1 MRVILYLS
9 SFFMTLSFFSCKND
23 VASAL
28 LKGEQVEYKFTN
40 AELSER
46 FVDEGL
52 VSQFSLISNNAGS
65 EAKIEALYI
74 GSQDRIKTDTIIL
87 YLHGNSPSMNDYW
100 QLTVDLANVGG
111 KHNYGVMMF
120 DYRGF
125 GNSEGQSESIEDLV
139 ADAEACITWL
149 EARGLTKDRLAV
161 YGYSLGA
168 MPAAHLAAEPSV
180 LEIEKVV
187 LDAPQ
192 TTGSRKVV
200 MGALDG
206 LVTWSH
212 ADRRRAAARRTRAA
226 HRQAQH
232 GCTAEPSRC
241 QRRRRQVRRA
251 RTTTLARRC
260 GIDRAVRQ
268 WRRDVAQCAASDGV
282 WLLPRRELER

>member
-52 VSQFSLISNNAGS
+52 VSQFSLISNNGGS

-192 TTGSRKVV
+192 TTSTKLLQDATGLSLSGSTVTSF
-200 MGALDG
+200 DYNIP
-206 LVTWSH
+206 LVTQDYDNYLLWIHGTEDKTASFENFKYVY
-212 ADRRRAAARRTRAA
+212 DRYDNPKKSSA
-226 HRQAQH
+226 
-232 GCTAEPSRC
+232 
-241 QRRRRQVRRA
+241 
-251 RTTTLARRC
+251 
-260 GIDRAVRQ
+260 
-268 WRRDVAQCAASDGV
+268 
-282 WLLPRRELER
+282 ELEGVGHSTAIEMGFPAYEAMMLKFIRQ

>member
-1 MRVILYLS
+1 MRAILYLS
-9 SFFMTLSFFSCKND
+9 SFFIMLSFFSCKND

-28 LKGEQVEYKFTN
+28 LKGEQVEYNFTN

-52 VSQFSLISNNAGS
+52 VSQFSLISNNGGS

-168 MPAAHLAAEPSV
+168 MPAAHLAAEQSV

-192 TTGSRKVV
+192 TTSTKLLQDATGLSLSGSTVTSF
-200 MGALDG
+200 DYNIP
-206 LVTWSH
+206 LVIQDYDNYLLWIHGTEDKTASFENFKYVY
-212 ADRRRAAARRTRAA
+212 DRYDNPKKSSA
-226 HRQAQH
+226 
-232 GCTAEPSRC
+232 
-241 QRRRRQVRRA
+241 
-251 RTTTLARRC
+251 
-260 GIDRAVRQ
+260 
-268 WRRDVAQCAASDGV
+268 
-282 WLLPRRELER
+282 ELEGVGHSTAIEMGFPAYEALMLKFIRQ

>member
-1 MRVILYLS
+1 MRAILYLS
-9 SFFMTLSFFSCKND
+9 SFFIMLSFFSCKND

-28 LKGEQVEYKFTN
+28 LKGEQVEYNFTN

-52 VSQFSLISNNAGS
+52 VSQFSLISNNGGS

-192 TTGSRKVV
+192 TTSTKLLQDATGLSLSGSTVTSF
-200 MGALDG
+200 DYNIP
-206 LVTWSH
+206 LVTQDYDNYLLWIHGTEDKTASFENFKYVY
-212 ADRRRAAARRTRAA
+212 DRYDNPKKSSA
-226 HRQAQH
+226 
-232 GCTAEPSRC
+232 
-241 QRRRRQVRRA
+241 
-251 RTTTLARRC
+251 
-260 GIDRAVRQ
+260 
-268 WRRDVAQCAASDGV
+268 
-282 WLLPRRELER
+282 ELEGVGHSTAIEMGFPAYEAMMLKFIRQ

>member
-1 MRVILYLS
+1 MRAILYLS
-9 SFFMTLSFFSCKND
+9 SFFIMLSFFSCKND

-52 VSQFSLISNNAGS
+52 VSQFSLISNNGGS

-192 TTGSRKVV
+192 TTSTKLLQDATGLSLSGSTVTSF
-200 MGALDG
+200 DYNIP
-206 LVTWSH
+206 LVTQDYDNYLLWIHGTEDKTASFENFKYVY
-212 ADRRRAAARRTRAA
+212 DRYDNPKKSSA
-226 HRQAQH
+226 
-232 GCTAEPSRC
+232 
-241 QRRRRQVRRA
+241 
-251 RTTTLARRC
+251 
-260 GIDRAVRQ
+260 
-268 WRRDVAQCAASDGV
+268 
-282 WLLPRRELER
+282 ELEGVGHSTAIEMGFPAYEAMMLKFIRQ

>member
-168 MPAAHLAAEPSV
+168 MPAAHLAAEQSV

-192 TTGSRKVV
+192 TTSTKLLQDATGLSLSGSTVTSF
-200 MGALDG
+200 DYNIP
-206 LVTWSH
+206 LVTQDYDNYLLWIHGTEDKTASFENFKYVY
-212 ADRRRAAARRTRAA
+212 DRYDNPKKSSA
-226 HRQAQH
+226 
-232 GCTAEPSRC
+232 
-241 QRRRRQVRRA
+241 
-251 RTTTLARRC
+251 
-260 GIDRAVRQ
+260 
-268 WRRDVAQCAASDGV
+268 
-282 WLLPRRELER
+282 ELEGVGHSTAIEMGFPAYEAMMLKFIRQ

>member
-1 MRVILYLS
+1 MRAILYLS
-9 SFFMTLSFFSCKND
+9 SFFIMLSFFSCKND

-28 LKGEQVEYKFTN
+28 LKGEQVEYNFTN

-52 VSQFSLISNNAGS
+52 VSQFSLISNNGGS

-168 MPAAHLAAEPSV
+168 MPAAHLAAEQSV

-192 TTGSRKVV
+192 TTSTKLLQDATGLSLSGSTVTSF
-200 MGALDG
+200 DYNIP
-206 LVTWSH
+206 LVTQDYDNYLLWIHGTEDKTASFENFKYVY
-212 ADRRRAAARRTRAA
+212 DRYDNPKKSSA
-226 HRQAQH
+226 
-232 GCTAEPSRC
+232 
-241 QRRRRQVRRA
+241 
-251 RTTTLARRC
+251 
-260 GIDRAVRQ
+260 
-268 WRRDVAQCAASDGV
+268 
-282 WLLPRRELER
+282 ELEGVGHSTAIEMGFPAYEALMLKFIRQ

>member
-46 FVDEGL
+46 LVDEGL

-192 TTGSRKVV
+192 TTSTKLLQDATGLSLSGSTVTSF
-200 MGALDG
+200 DYNIP
-206 LVTWSH
+206 LVTQDYDNYLLWIHGTEDKTASFENFKYVY
-212 ADRRRAAARRTRAA
+212 DRYDNPKKSSA
-226 HRQAQH
+226 
-232 GCTAEPSRC
+232 
-241 QRRRRQVRRA
+241 
-251 RTTTLARRC
+251 
-260 GIDRAVRQ
+260 
-268 WRRDVAQCAASDGV
+268 
-282 WLLPRRELER
+282 ELEGVGHSTAIEMGFPAYEALMLKFIRQ

>member
-192 TTGSRKVV
+192 TTSTKLLQDATGLSLSGSTVTSF
-200 MGALDG
+200 DYNIP
-206 LVTWSH
+206 LVTQDYDNYLLWIHGTEDKTASFENFKYVY
-212 ADRRRAAARRTRAA
+212 DRYDNPKKSSA
-226 HRQAQH
+226 
-232 GCTAEPSRC
+232 
-241 QRRRRQVRRA
+241 
-251 RTTTLARRC
+251 
-260 GIDRAVRQ
+260 
-268 WRRDVAQCAASDGV
+268 
-282 WLLPRRELER
+282 ELEGVGHSTAIEMGFPAYEALMLKFIRQ

>member
-1 MRVILYLS
+1 MRAILYLS
-9 SFFMTLSFFSCKND
+9 SFFITLSFFSCKND

-28 LKGEQVEYKFTN
+28 LKGEQVEYNFTN

-52 VSQFSLISNNAGS
+52 VSQFSLISNNGGS

-168 MPAAHLAAEPSV
+168 MPAAHLAAEQSV

-192 TTGSRKVV
+192 TTSTKLLQDATGLSLSGSTVTSF
-200 MGALDG
+200 DYNIP
-206 LVTWSH
+206 LVIQDYDNYLLWIHGTEDKTASFENFKYVY
-212 ADRRRAAARRTRAA
+212 DRYDNPKKSSA
-226 HRQAQH
+226 
-232 GCTAEPSRC
+232 
-241 QRRRRQVRRA
+241 
-251 RTTTLARRC
+251 
-260 GIDRAVRQ
+260 
-268 WRRDVAQCAASDGV
+268 
-282 WLLPRRELER
+282 ELEGVGHSTAIEMGFPAYEALMLKFIRQ

>member
-28 LKGEQVEYKFTN
+28 LKGEQVEYNFTN

-52 VSQFSLISNNAGS
+52 VSQFSLISNNGGS

-192 TTGSRKVV
+192 TTSTKLLQDATGLSLSGSTVTSF
-200 MGALDG
+200 DYNIP
-206 LVTWSH
+206 LVTQDYDNYLLWIHGTEDKTASFENFKYVY
-212 ADRRRAAARRTRAA
+212 DRYDNPKKSSA
-226 HRQAQH
+226 
-232 GCTAEPSRC
+232 
-241 QRRRRQVRRA
+241 
-251 RTTTLARRC
+251 
-260 GIDRAVRQ
+260 
-268 WRRDVAQCAASDGV
+268 
-282 WLLPRRELER
+282 ELEGVGHSTAIEMGFPAYEALMLKFIRQ

>member
-74 GSQDRIKTDTIIL
+74 GSQDRIKTDTIIM
-87 YLHGNSPSMNDYW
+87 YMHGNSTSMNDYW

-192 TTGSRKVV
+192 TTSTKLLQDATGLSLSGSTVTSF
-200 MGALDG
+200 DYNIP
-206 LVTWSH
+206 LVTQDYDNYLLWIHGTEDKTASFENFKYVY
-212 ADRRRAAARRTRAA
+212 DRYDNPKKSSA
-226 HRQAQH
+226 
-232 GCTAEPSRC
+232 
-241 QRRRRQVRRA
+241 
-251 RTTTLARRC
+251 
-260 GIDRAVRQ
+260 
-268 WRRDVAQCAASDGV
+268 
-282 WLLPRRELER
+282 ELEGVGHSTAIEMGFPAYEAMMLKFIRQ

>member
-1 MRVILYLS
+1 MRAILYLS
-9 SFFMTLSFFSCKND
+9 SFFIMLSFFSCKND

-28 LKGEQVEYKFTN
+28 LKGEQVEYNFTN

-52 VSQFSLISNNAGS
+52 VSQFSLISNNGGS

-125 GNSEGQSESIEDLV
+125 GDSEGQSESIEDLV

-192 TTGSRKVV
+192 TTSTKLLQDATDLSLSGSTVTSF
-200 MGALDG
+200 DYNIP
-206 LVTWSH
+206 LVIQDYDNYLLWIHGTEDKTASFENFKYVY
-212 ADRRRAAARRTRAA
+212 DRYDNPKKSSA
-226 HRQAQH
+226 
-232 GCTAEPSRC
+232 
-241 QRRRRQVRRA
+241 
-251 RTTTLARRC
+251 
-260 GIDRAVRQ
+260 
-268 WRRDVAQCAASDGV
+268 
-282 WLLPRRELER
+282 ELEGVGHSTAIEMGFPAYEALMLKFIRQ

>member
-1 MRVILYLS
+1 MRAILYLS
-9 SFFMTLSFFSCKND
+9 SFFIMLSFFSCKND

-28 LKGEQVEYKFTN
+28 LKGEQVEYNFTN

-52 VSQFSLISNNAGS
+52 VSQFSLISNNGGS

-192 TTGSRKVV
+192 TTSTKLLQDATGLSLSGSTVTSF
-200 MGALDG
+200 DYNIP
-206 LVTWSH
+206 LVIQDYDNYLLWIHGTEDKT
-212 ADRRRAAARRTRAA
+212 AGFENFKYVYDRYDNPKKSSA
-226 HRQAQH
+226 
-232 GCTAEPSRC
+232 
-241 QRRRRQVRRA
+241 
-251 RTTTLARRC
+251 
-260 GIDRAVRQ
+260 
-268 WRRDVAQCAASDGV
+268 
-282 WLLPRRELER
+282 ELEGVGHSTAIEMGFPAYEALMLKFIRQ

>member
-1 MRVILYLS
+1 MRAILYLS
-9 SFFMTLSFFSCKND
+9 SFFIMLSFFSCKND

-28 LKGEQVEYKFTN
+28 LKGEQVEYNFTN

-52 VSQFSLISNNAGS
+52 VSQFSLISNNGGS

-168 MPAAHLAAEPSV
+168 MPAAHLAAEQSV

-192 TTGSRKVV
+192 TTSTKLLQDATGLSLSGSTVTSF
-200 MGALDG
+200 DYNIP
-206 LVTWSH
+206 LVIQDYDNYLLWIHGTEDKTASFENFKYVY
-212 ADRRRAAARRTRAA
+212 DRYDNPKKSSA
-226 HRQAQH
+226 
-232 GCTAEPSRC
+232 
-241 QRRRRQVRRA
+241 
-251 RTTTLARRC
+251 
-260 GIDRAVRQ
+260 
-268 WRRDVAQCAASDGV
+268 
-282 WLLPRRELER
+282 ELEGVGHSTAIEMGFPAYEAMMLKFIRQ

>member
-168 MPAAHLAAEPSV
+168 MPAAHLAAEQSV

-192 TTGSRKVV
+192 TTSTKLLQDATGLSLSGSTVTSF
-200 MGALDG
+200 DYNIP
-206 LVTWSH
+206 LVTQDYDNYLLWIYGTEDKTASFENFKYVY
-212 ADRRRAAARRTRAA
+212 DRYDNPKKSSA
-226 HRQAQH
+226 
-232 GCTAEPSRC
+232 
-241 QRRRRQVRRA
+241 
-251 RTTTLARRC
+251 
-260 GIDRAVRQ
+260 
-268 WRRDVAQCAASDGV
+268 
-282 WLLPRRELER
+282 ELEGVGHSTAIEMGFPAYEAMMLKFIRQ

>member
-1 MRVILYLS
+1 MRAILYLS
-9 SFFMTLSFFSCKND
+9 SFFIMLSFFSCKND

-28 LKGEQVEYKFTN
+28 LKGEQVEYNFTN

-52 VSQFSLISNNAGS
+52 VSQFSLISNNGGS

-192 TTGSRKVV
+192 TTSTKLLQDATGLSLSGST
-200 MGALDG
+200 
-206 LVTWSH
+206 VTSFDYNIPLAIQDYDNYLLWIHGTEDKTASFENFKYVY
-212 ADRRRAAARRTRAA
+212 DRYDNPKKSSA
-226 HRQAQH
+226 
-232 GCTAEPSRC
+232 
-241 QRRRRQVRRA
+241 
-251 RTTTLARRC
+251 
-260 GIDRAVRQ
+260 
-268 WRRDVAQCAASDGV
+268 
-282 WLLPRRELER
+282 ELEGVGHSTAIEMGFPAYEALMLKFIRQ

>member
-1 MRVILYLS
+1 MRAILYLS
-9 SFFMTLSFFSCKND
+9 SFFIMLSFFSCKND

-28 LKGEQVEYKFTN
+28 LKGEQVEYNFTN

-52 VSQFSLISNNAGS
+52 VSQFSLISNNGGS

-168 MPAAHLAAEPSV
+168 MPAAHLAAEQSV

-192 TTGSRKVV
+192 TTSTKLLQDATGLSLSGSTVTSF
-200 MGALDG
+200 DYNIP
-206 LVTWSH
+206 LVTQDYDNYLLWIHGTEDKTASFENFKYVY
-212 ADRRRAAARRTRAA
+212 DRYDNPKKSSA
-226 HRQAQH
+226 
-232 GCTAEPSRC
+232 
-241 QRRRRQVRRA
+241 
-251 RTTTLARRC
+251 
-260 GIDRAVRQ
+260 
-268 WRRDVAQCAASDGV
+268 
-282 WLLPRRELER
+282 ELEGVGHSTAIEMGFPAYEAMMLKFIRQ